1 MVYTGSDAGDHA
13 SAPQPSGSGSV
24 PASVNVP
31 GLVVAAVWAVGL
43 VAGLV
48 ALTIGHL
55 AVAAA
60 ALVVAV
66 MAPWCRV
73 GPISRM
79 ANIGSAAKRCAGRPP
94 VKRPHSQPAGA
105 VCDFRRGSAGP
116 HLREPMVLRSL
127 ASPAA
132 LTDPKRCA
140 SVVGVAAFAVRRE
153 HAPDALGGP
162 PGLPAPRGF
171 RAAFAAAYAVAY
183 LAGGERRML
192 RLIRR
197 YGPIMTMPILSL
209 GDVAIVS
216 DSALAKEVFTAPTD
230 VLLGGEGVGPAAA
243 IYGSG
248 SMFVQEEPEHLRR
261 RKLLTPPLH
270 GAALDRY
277 VPIIENSTRAAMH
290 TWPVDRP
297 FAMLTVA
304 RSLMLDVIV
313 KVIFGVDDP
322 EEVRRLGRPFE
333 RLLNLGVSEQLTVRY
348 ALRRLGALRVWPAR
362 ARANTEIDDVVMA
375 LIAQRRADPRLG
387 ERHDVLSLLV
397 SARGESGE
405 QLSDSEIRDDLI
417 TLVLAGHETTAT
429 TLAWAFDLLLH
440 HPDALR
446 RVRAEAVGGGEAFTT
461 AVINE
466 TLRVRPPAPLT
477 ARVAAQ
483 PLTIGGYRVEAGTR
497 IVVHI
502 IAINRS
508 AEVYEHPHEFR
519 PERFLG
525 TRPQTYAWVPFGGG
539 VKRCLG
545 ANFSMRE
552 LITVLHVLLRE
563 GEFTAVDDEPE
574 RIVRRSIMLV
584 PRRGTRVRFR
594 PAR

>member
-1 MVYTGSDAGDHA
+1 
-13 SAPQPSGSGSV
+13 
-24 PASVNVP
+24 
-31 GLVVAAVWAVGL
+31 
-43 VAGLV
+43 
-48 ALTIGHL
+48 
-55 AVAAA
+55 
-60 ALVVAV
+60 
-66 MAPWCRV
+66 
-73 GPISRM
+73 
-79 ANIGSAAKRCAGRPP
+79 
-94 VKRPHSQPAGA
+94 
-105 VCDFRRGSAGP
+105 
-116 HLREPMVLRSL
+116 MVLRSL

-584 PRRGTRVRFR
+584 PAAALGCGFAPPVSGNRPNATRQRMMNRRPSRALPSRNG
-594 PAR
+594 PIASNW

>member
-1 MVYTGSDAGDHA
+1 MKTQDKLRTATIRMLLAAIQTEEVSGKQARELSDDEVIKVLARESRKRGEAAEIYTQNGRGE
-13 SAPQPSGSGSV
+13 
-24 PASVNVP
+24 
-31 GLVVAAVWAVGL
+31 LAA
-43 VAGLV
+43 
-48 ALTIGHL
+48 T
-55 AVAAA
+55 
-60 ALVVAV
+60 
-66 MAPWCRV
+66 
-73 GPISRM
+73 
-79 ANIGSAAKRCAGRPP
+79 
-94 VKRPHSQPAGA
+94 
-105 VCDFRRGSAGP
+105 
-116 HLREPMVLRSL
+116 
-127 ASPAA
+127 
-132 LTDPKRCA
+132 
-140 SVVGVAAFAVRRE
+140 E
-153 HAPDALGGP
+153 HAEARIIDEY
-162 PGLPAPRGF
+162 LPTPLTEGE
-171 RAAFAAAYAVAY
+171 
-183 LAGGERRML
+183 LA
-192 RLIRR
+192 
-197 YGPIMTMPILSL
+197 
-209 GDVAIVS
+209 DVADTAI
-216 DSALAKEVFTAPTD
+216 AEVAEE
-230 VLLGGEGVGPAAA
+230 LGHRP
-243 IYGSG
+243 
-248 SMFVQEEPEHLRR
+248 SMKQMGL
-261 RKLLTPPLH
+261 
-270 GAALDRY
+270 
-277 VPIIENSTRAAMH
+277 
-290 TWPVDRP
+290 
-297 FAMLTVA
+297 
-304 RSLMLDVIV
+304 
-313 KVIFGVDDP
+313 
-322 EEVRRLGRPFE
+322 
-333 RLLNLGVSEQLTVRY
+333 
-348 ALRRLGALRVWPAR
+348 
-362 ARANTEIDDVVMA
+362 VMA